1 MKKNTTKAELVSHA
15 AQQAGISKTSAEK
28 ILNALVGGIEGA
40 ISTGRTVTL
49 VGFGSF
55 SVGVRQA
62 RNGRNPQ
69 TKVEMKIPASKVPR
83 FKAGK
88 SLKEAVK

>member
-1 MKKNTTKAELVSHA
+1 MKKNTTKAELVAQA
-15 AQQAGISKTSAEK
+15 AQEAGISKTSTEK
-28 ILNALVGGIEGA
+28 ILNALVGGIESA
-40 ISTGRTVTL
+40 ITAGRTVTL

-55 SVGVRQA
+55 SVGTRQA

-69 TKVEMKIPASKVPR
+69 TKAEMRIPASKVPR